1 MVSTPVTRT
10 FPPERLS
17 PPLPLRSPALPQTPT
32 GPGPMSPTPRGR
44 VWSMFRAA
52 HQAST
57 SPSMGHPPAVPVPD
71 ACSQYL
77 VFVDTPECR
86 DPAFDECPRWGM
98 PSFTCDLPGAV
109 EAGELAGG
117 TQLSPVLR
125 GLSAGTQSLLRS
137 HFRAPPRCA
146 GHGAGNICAAREPR
160 RAPRRH
166 GAHVRRPPVRGAR
179 VTAGSPDTAPSGTA
193 VRVKLG
199 RHRPA
204 CPSTCATSAS
214 GPTGLT
220 CPHLPSPALAC
231 PHLSSP
237 ASRPSHSPHR
247 GSPDSLC

>member
-1 MVSTPVTRT
+1 
-10 FPPERLS
+10 
-17 PPLPLRSPALPQTPT
+17 
-32 GPGPMSPTPRGR
+32 
-44 VWSMFRAA
+44 
-52 HQAST
+52 
-57 SPSMGHPPAVPVPD
+57 MGHPPAVPVPD

-137 HFRAPPRCA
+137 RFRAPPRCA
-146 GHGAGNICAAREPR
+146 GHGAGNIYAAREPR

-214 GPTGLT
+214 GPMGLTGLTGLTCPRLPSPVLT
-220 CPHLPSPALAC
+220 CPHLPSPV
-231 PHLSSP
+231 LSRLPPVTLSP
-237 ASRPSHSPHR
+237 PRVARLFVLRPECFREVSDERRQDAASRGGAFQGGRVSVPSPHR
-247 GSPDSLC
+247 L